1 MLRCADSR
9 DAPDGCCSIRTTPVV
24 TPTINLSRRCCSAER
39 IVDFLN
45 TETLAGFAHVIATG
59 DADLSEFSQ
68 VNHSEFSRSVAPT
81 KVYVWHMILSSFSGA
96 CRRRTCRRRMAV
108 ISMACDRQ
116 RWAGAPSL
124 FLQGFAGFSSASCF
138 CFPCLRVEKKRT
150 ALEGWSSWRQ
160 TSLQATRRTAR

>member
-96 CRRRTCRRRMAV
+96 GGKKVKNVQAKNV
-108 ISMACDRQ
+108 Q
-116 RWAGAPSL
+116 APDGRH
-124 FLQGFAGFSSASCF
+124 QHG
-138 CFPCLRVEKKRT
+138 V
-150 ALEGWSSWRQ
+150 
-160 TSLQATRRTAR
+160 